1 MRIEN
6 QITREAKRLIL
17 RQEIKARRIGEENK
31 RRRKRSTSP
40 NKLQYTQPAH
50 WAVADGFNPYITR
63 ARVHRIAHSIR
74 NSLRNRSYQPR
85 PPVLL
90 KIPKSDGEPRP
101 INIYQVADSAVSK
114 MVFENVL
121 KKNAPLLS
129 AKAFAYRKDLS
140 AQNAIQFIKSEFSL
154 YKRLFV
160 AEYDFREFFDTIDHS
175 HLKST
180 MNSFLLTKVERHVI
194 KSFLSVGGLGSHCY
208 DGNEPPSREK
218 GIPQGTSI
226 SLFLANIAAW
236 DLDRQFERVG
246 VGFTRYADDILLWSP
261 DYEQVNRAVDTLYR
275 YAAAMGVEV
284 NELKSAGIRL
294 LVEPD
299 ARTEMESTTHVD
311 YLGYRL
317 GLRGTGIKESSVKR
331 IKTRIETM
339 IYENL
344 LREPLQT
351 TQRLGRI
358 GTTVDRDYVSIV
370 FRLRRY
376 LYGDLSEAAVRR
388 FQFRDTPL
396 RRFKGAMSW
405 YPLLDDLQQLR
416 ELDQWIITR
425 LWLAIQKRGRLLVE
439 LGFVGALPSPH
450 GIERRGLSRLRS
462 ISSRGDPIDLS
473 IPSTQKI
480 AKIILRAAEKH
491 GPSEVGQN
499 SAYDWTMD
507 NQDRYWN
514 I

>member
-1 MRIEN
+1 VRIEN
-6 QITREAKRLIL
+6 QISREAKRLIV

-40 NKLQYTQPAH
+40 NKLYYTQPAH

-63 ARVHRIAHSIR
+63 ARVDRIAHSIKK
-74 NSLRNRSYQPR
+74 SLGNRSYKLR
-85 PPVLL
+85 PPVLIR
-90 KIPKSDGEPRP
+90 IPKSDGEPRP

-114 MVFENVL
+114 MVFENIL
-121 KKNAPLLS
+121 KKNVPLLS

-140 AQNAIQFIKSEFSL
+140 AQNAIQYIKSEFSL

-175 HLKST
+175 HLRKT
-180 MNSFLLTKVERHVI
+180 MDSFLLTKVEHHVI
-194 KSFLSVGGLGSHCY
+194 NCFLSMGAVESQCY
-208 DGNEPPSREK
+208 NSSEPPIREK

-284 NELKSAGIRL
+284 NEMKSAGIRL

-299 ARTEMESTTHVD
+299 ARTEMESTTHVE

-317 GLRGTGIKESSVKR
+317 GLRGTGVKESSITR
-331 IKTRIETM
+331 MKTRIETM

-344 LREPLQT
+344 LREPLQK
-351 TQRLGRI
+351 TQKLCRVSP
-358 GTTVDRDYVSIV
+358 TVDRDYVSII

-405 YPLLDDLQQLR
+405 YPLIDDLQQLR
-416 ELDQWIITR
+416 ELDQWIVTR
-425 LWLAIQKRGRLLVE
+425 LWLAIQKRGRLLTK
-439 LGFVGALPSPH
+439 LGFIGVLPPPH
-450 GIERRGLSRLRS
+450 GVERSGLSRLRS
-462 ISSRGDPIDLS
+462 TSSRGDPIDLS
-473 IPSTQKI
+473 IPSTQRI
-480 AKIILRAAEKH
+480 ARIILRAAEMH

-507 NQDRYWN
+507 NQDRYWLT
-514 I
+514 